1 MQSGPNDR
9 RRRRRYGPGPWWPWV
24 DPRFVFPPE
33 VIYPGYQPWDPFRP
47 PMMRRPEDDIRA
59 LERELEEL
67 EDEKVEIERT
77 IEDVKKEIERRK
89 KESSERSD
97 IA

>member
-9 RRRRRYGPGPWWPWV
+9 RRRRRYGPWPWWPWA
-24 DPRFVFPPE
+24 DPRFTFPPE

-47 PMMRRPEDDIRA
+47 PMFRRQEDEIVE
-59 LERELEEL
+59 LERELEDL
-67 EDEKVEIERT
+67 EDEKIEIERT

-89 KESSERSD
+89 KERSTRSD
-97 IA
+97 IR